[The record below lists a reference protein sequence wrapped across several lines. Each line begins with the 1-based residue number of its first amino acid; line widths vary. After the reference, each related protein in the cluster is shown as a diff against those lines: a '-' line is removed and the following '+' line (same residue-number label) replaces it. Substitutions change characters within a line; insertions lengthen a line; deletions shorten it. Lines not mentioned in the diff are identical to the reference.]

1 MKSISFLLVGS
12 LIAPSFALQPC
23 RAPAEYLGALQNFS
37 QLILNPGLV
46 LNGNVT
52 PPFADNVV
60 GRVDVTTTFVGQQ
73 LNIEYFFG
81 TFYTSAQQNTTQ
93 LIGSA
98 TNVTIAELVLQPP
111 LVWASLVT
119 DFAYRTIEQTY
130 PLQVDVLFRLD
141 ENLLITSYDATLRRF
156 PQLFTLTIPPLAKQI
171 AKELG
176 DTDTKDDIA
185 LLAKRAA
192 NDTCTDHMLYCTGQY
207 QQYDSFE
214 ECYNFMTNEVPFGQP
229 WEAGGNTAWCRYIHK
244 NMLKFRPDIHC
255 PHVGPSGGDMC
266 IDRDYREVV
275 YNPPFTES
283 LVGAQPL
290 CDPNGTASSPTNSS
304 AM

>member
-1 MKSISFLLVGS
+1 MKHIPFLLIGS
-12 LIAPSFALQPC
+12 LVASSLALQPC
-23 RAPAEYLGALQNFS
+23 RAPAEYIGALQNFS

-46 LNGNVT
+46 LNGNVP

-81 TFYTSAQQNTTQ
+81 TFFTSAQQNTTQ

-176 DTDTKDDIA
+176 DTETKDDIA

-192 NDTCTDHMLYCTGQY
+192 NDTCTEHTLYCTGQD

-214 ECYNFMTNEVPFGQP
+214 QCYNFLTNEVPFGQP
-229 WEAGGNTAWCRYIHK
+229 WEAGVNTGM
-244 NMLKFRPDIHC
+244 NPL
-255 PHVGPSGGDMC
+255 PS
-266 IDRDYREVV
+266 R
-275 YNPPFTES
+275 
-283 LVGAQPL
+283 L
-290 CDPNGTASSPTNSS
+290 
-304 AM
+304 